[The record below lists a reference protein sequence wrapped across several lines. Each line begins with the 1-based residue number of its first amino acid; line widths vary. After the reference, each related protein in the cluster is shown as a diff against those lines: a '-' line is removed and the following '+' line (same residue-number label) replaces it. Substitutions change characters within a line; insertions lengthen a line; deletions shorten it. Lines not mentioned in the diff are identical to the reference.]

1 MEQYSPEKLSE
12 TFLSRLTNQRL
23 AGNIGDISTLKA
35 RLISDVAID
44 DEEFKKLLL
53 TAQEKKIIKV
63 KLAPAVS
70 IKITDKKET
79 GVQRLMRKFCKRYY
93 GEVSPLIDR
102 KTIQAVLRRYGA
114 DFDLDNPEVIA
125 ELRVLEDEGLIR
137 LIEKDHGFLKLLGSE

>member
-1 MEQYSPEKLSE
+1 LEQYSPEKLSE
-12 TFLSRLTNQRL
+12 TFLCRLTNQRID
-23 AGNIGDISTLKA
+23 GNVGDISALKA
-35 RLISDVAID
+35 RLISDVEID
-44 DEEFKKLLL
+44 DEEFTKLLL

-63 KLAPAVS
+63 ELAPAVS

-137 LIEKDHGFLKLLGSE
+137 LIQKDHGFLKLLGSE